1 MKKFEINGQVV
12 YAKSL
17 HDVISHLKDRIDPD
31 EEAIAIDFKER
42 KTDAECKELAKKF
55 NVRFIMNAWR
65 NTAKFMGD
73 KRDLDKLIDFVKPET
88 VKVDRYQV
96 VIDDSKVNDD
106 DVIYVADPLRMGG
119 TVKEFTNVD
128 AVYKFQQK
136 PESVGYHV
144 YILPKSEYK
153 SLKKMRNAEFAFN
166 RLFQERKAKSF
177 DSIVKDEE
185 NVIYEVATAKVKGGR
200 MDHEY
205 FESKEELLKKYRG
218 KDNGSVVKLDGF
230 LGPFYNGMKNGK
242 KVWRYEDK
250 NSYYDSRTKD
260 AEYIK
265 VGGKQ
270 VEVLETLPNGWR
282 VDRDAT
288 TAPRGYVWINN
299 NKSRFGGERKSALIR
314 EELVQNI
321 NDAEILSKKER
332 EKYIAEMAKAL
343 YNDFGYSREEAND
356 IAIKRANA
364 LGEDWRVRWDGDIMK
379 QVKQELKHTA
389 RKTEDSIHD
398 SVFESLWHKAK
409 EDVDDYEELE
419 TLFEELDRLYT
430 RDPNN
435 PYFKKYVREAT
446 NYATNLANLSSEI
459 LRHLKPFSKI

>member
-17 HDVISHLKDRIDPD
+17 HDVISHLKDRVDPD
-31 EEAIAIDFKER
+31 EQSVEITFKER
-42 KTDAECKELAKKF
+42 KSDDECKELAKKF
-55 NVRFIMNAWR
+55 KVRFTMNLVRKAQ
-65 NTAKFMGD
+65 FMGD

-96 VIDDSKVNDD
+96 VIDDSKVN
-106 DVIYVADPLRMGG
+106 
-119 TVKEFTNVD
+119 
-128 AVYKFQQK
+128 
-136 PESVGYHV
+136 
-144 YILPKSEYK
+144 
-153 SLKKMRNAEFAFN
+153 
-166 RLFQERKAKSF
+166 
-177 DSIVKDEE
+177 DEE

-230 LGPFYNGMKNGK
+230 LGPFYNGIKNGK

-270 VEVLETLPNGWR
+270 VEVLEALPNGWR

-299 NKSRFGGERKSALIR
+299 NKSRFGTERKSALIR

-321 NDAEILSKKER
+321 NDAEVLSKKER
-332 EKYIAEMAKAL
+332 EKYIAEMTKAL

-379 QVKQELKHTA
+379 QVKQELKYTK

-409 EDVDDYEELE
+409 EGIGDYEELE
-419 TLFEELDRLYT
+419 ALFEELDRLYN
-430 RDPNN
+430 RDPHN